1 MSYTKSRSEYREN
14 KRMSQL
20 IQRAKNDP
28 AVHKQLIDVM
38 EEDPELIK
46 AFSKHT
52 EAIYGTKW
60 HTMSSSDKSKLIKSE
75 MEKNRIP
82 RKKGGR
88 KTKKARK
95 TKRSYFRTQYARKT
109 KRRNNR
115 KKSTRKRK

>member
-1 MSYTKSRSEYREN
+1 
-14 KRMSQL
+14 MSQL

-52 EAIYGTKW
+52 EARYGTKW
-60 HTMSSSDKSKLIKSE
+60 HTMNSSDKSKLIKSE

-88 KTKKARK
+88 KTKKAIK
-95 TKRSYFRTQYARKT
+95 TKRSYFRTQHARKT